1 MSNGTRIDRIF
12 AGNPFIHELT
22 LLNHSQKSLDLR
34 GTSIGKLML
43 DMTGLEELWL
53 GEETEQLLFQNEGRT
68 PVPSMPP
75 EVAVG

>member
-1 MSNGTRIDRIF
+1 MAPGFDRIF
-12 AGNPFIHELT
+12 AWNPFIHELT

-43 DMTGLEELWL
+43 DRTGLEELWL
-53 GEETEQLLFQNEGRT
+53 GEKRSSSCFRT
-68 PVPSMPP
+68 RARTLVPSMPP